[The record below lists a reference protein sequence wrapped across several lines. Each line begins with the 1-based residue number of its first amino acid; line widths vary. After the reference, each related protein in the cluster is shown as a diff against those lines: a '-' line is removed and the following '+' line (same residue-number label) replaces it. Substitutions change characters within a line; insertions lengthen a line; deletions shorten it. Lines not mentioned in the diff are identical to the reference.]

1 MTLAINVRGLTY
13 AYPDGTAALAGVDL
27 TVEEGATVGV
37 VGPNGA
43 GKSTLMLHLN
53 GVLNGGP
60 AVEIFGERVTRANV
74 KEIRRR
80 VGLVFQDP
88 DDMLFMPRLDDD
100 VAFGPRNLGLDE
112 DEVAA
117 RVQEALAATGLTGY
131 EKRSPHHMSL
141 GERRRASLAAA
152 LALKPDVL
160 AMDEPTANLDG
171 RGRRELAE
179 LLASLGGTK
188 IIASHDLAFV
198 ERLCAEVA
206 VLAGGRVVAAG
217 PTGEVLSDEGLLR
230 EYGLV

>member
-1 MTLAINVRGLTY
+1 MTVAVKIRNLTY

-27 TVEEGATVGV
+27 TVEESATVGV
-37 VGPNGA
+37 VGANGA

-53 GVLNGGP
+53 GVLDGGA
-60 AVEIFGERVTRANV
+60 AVEIFGERITRGNV
-74 KEIRRR
+74 KEVRRR

-88 DDMLFMPRLDDD
+88 DDMLFMPRLGDD
-100 VAFGPRNLGLDE
+100 VAFGPRNLGLPE

-117 RVQEALAATGLTGY
+117 RVREALAATGLEGY

-152 LALKPDVL
+152 LALKPDIL
-160 AMDEPTANLDG
+160 ALDEPTANLDG

-179 LLASLGGTK
+179 LLRSLDGTK

-198 ERLCAEVA
+198 RELCSEVA
-206 VLAGGRVVAAG
+206 LLAAG
-217 PTGEVLSDEGLLR
+217 KVIASGRAEDILAREELLR
-230 EYGLV
+230 EYGLI

>member
-1 MTLAINVRGLTY
+1 MTVAVKIRNLEY

-37 VGPNGA
+37 VGANGA

-53 GVLNGGP
+53 GVLDGGA
-60 AVEIFGERVTRANV
+60 AVEIFGERITRGNV
-74 KEIRRR
+74 KDIRRR

-88 DDMLFMPRLDDD
+88 DDMLFMPRLGDD
-100 VAFGPRNLGLDE
+100 VAFGPRNLGLAE

-117 RVQEALAATGLTGY
+117 RVREALAATGLGGY

-152 LALKPDVL
+152 LALKPDIL
-160 AMDEPTANLDG
+160 ALDEPTANLDG

-198 ERLCAEVA
+198 ERLCSEVA
-206 VLAGGRVVAAG
+206 VLAAGKVIASGRAEDILG
-217 PTGEVLSDEGLLR
+217 RKDLLS
-230 EYGLV
+230 EYGLI

>member
-1 MTLAINVRGLTY
+1 MTVAVKIRNLEY
-13 AYPDGTAALAGVDL
+13 AYPDGTAALAGVDF

-37 VGPNGA
+37 VGANGA

-53 GVLNGGP
+53 GILDGGA
-60 AVEIFGERVTRANV
+60 AVEIFGERITRGNV
-74 KEIRRR
+74 KDIRRR

-88 DDMLFMPRLDDD
+88 DDMLFMPRLGDD
-100 VAFGPRNLGLDE
+100 VAFGPRNLGLAE

-117 RVQEALAATGLTGY
+117 RVREALAATGLEGY

-152 LALKPDVL
+152 LALKPDIL
-160 AMDEPTANLDG
+160 ALDEPTANLDG

-179 LLASLGGTK
+179 LLALLGGTK

-198 ERLCAEVA
+198 ERLCSEVA
-206 VLAGGRVVAAG
+206 LLAAGKVVASGRA
-217 PTGEVLSDEGLLR
+217 EDILAREELLR
-230 EYGLV
+230 EYCLI

>member
-1 MTLAINVRGLTY
+1 MTVAVKIRNLAY
-13 AYPDGTAALAGVDL
+13 AYGTAALAGVDL

-37 VGPNGA
+37 VGANGA

-53 GVLNGGP
+53 GILDGGA
-60 AVEIFGERVTRANV
+60 AVEIFGEPVTKANV
-74 KEIRRR
+74 KEVRRR

-88 DDMLFMPRLDDD
+88 DDMLFMPRLEDD
-100 VAFGPRNLGLDE
+100 VAFGPRNLGLPE

-117 RVQEALAATGLTGY
+117 RVNDALSAAGLDGFG
-131 EKRSPHHMSL
+131 KRSPHHMSL

-152 LALKPDVL
+152 LALRPDVL
-160 AMDEPTANLDG
+160 ALDEPTANLDG

-198 ERLCAEVA
+198 ERLCSEVA
-206 VLAGGRVVAAG
+206 VLARGRVVAAG
-217 PTGEVLSDEGLLR
+217 RTREILADEGLLR
-230 EYGLV
+230 EYGLS

>member
-1 MTLAINVRGLTY
+1 MNVAVKIRNLTY

-27 TVEEGATVGV
+27 TVEEGAAVGV
-37 VGPNGA
+37 VGANGA
-43 GKSTLMLHLN
+43 GKSTLILHLN
-53 GVLNGGP
+53 GILDGNG
-60 AVEIFGERVTRANV
+60 AVEIFGEPINKANV
-74 KEIRRR
+74 KEVRRR

-88 DDMLFMPRLDDD
+88 DDMLFMPHVADD
-100 VAFGPRNLGLDE
+100 VAFGPRNLGLPE

-117 RVQEALAATGLTGY
+117 RVREALAAAGLAGY

-160 AMDEPTANLDG
+160 ALDEPTANLDG

-179 LLASLGGTK
+179 LLASLDGTK

-198 ERLCAEVA
+198 KKLCHDVA
-206 VLAGGRVVAAG
+206 VLAGGKVVAAG
-217 PTGEVLSDEGLLR
+217 PTGEILADERLLC
-230 EYGLV
+230 EYGLS

>member
-1 MTLAINVRGLTY
+1 MTVAVKIRNLTY

-37 VGPNGA
+37 VGANGA

-53 GVLNGGP
+53 GVLDGGA
-60 AVEIFGERVTRANV
+60 AVEIFGERITRRNV

-88 DDMLFMPRLDDD
+88 DDMLFMPRLGDD
-100 VAFGPRNLGLDE
+100 VAFGPRNLGLPE

-117 RVQEALAATGLTGY
+117 RVREALAATGLEGY

-152 LALKPDVL
+152 LALKPDIL
-160 AMDEPTANLDG
+160 ALDEPTANLDG

-179 LLASLGGTK
+179 LLRSLDGTK

-198 ERLCAEVA
+198 SEVCSEVA
-206 VLAGGRVVAAG
+206 LLAAG
-217 PTGEVLSDEGLLR
+217 KVIASGRAEDILAREELLR
-230 EYGLV
+230 EYGLI

>member
-1 MTLAINVRGLTY
+1 MTVAVKIRNLTY

-27 TVEEGATVGV
+27 TVEESATVGV
-37 VGPNGA
+37 VGANGA

-53 GVLNGGP
+53 GVLDGGA
-60 AVEIFGERVTRANV
+60 AVEIFGERITRRNV

-88 DDMLFMPRLDDD
+88 DDMLFMPRLGDD
-100 VAFGPRNLGLDE
+100 VAFGPRNLGLPDG
-112 DEVAA
+112 EVAA
-117 RVQEALAATGLTGY
+117 RVREALAATGLEGY

-152 LALKPDVL
+152 LALKPDIL
-160 AMDEPTANLDG
+160 ALDEPTANLDG

-179 LLASLGGTK
+179 LLRSLDGTK

-198 ERLCAEVA
+198 ERLCSEVA
-206 VLAGGRVVAAG
+206 LLAAGKVVASGRA
-217 PTGEVLSDEGLLR
+217 EDILAREELLR
-230 EYGLV
+230 EYGLI

>member
-1 MTLAINVRGLTY
+1 MTVAVKIRNLTY

-37 VGPNGA
+37 VGANGA

-53 GVLNGGP
+53 GVLDGGA
-60 AVEIFGERVTRANV
+60 AVEIFGERITRRNV

-88 DDMLFMPRLDDD
+88 DDMLFMPRLGDD
-100 VAFGPRNLGLDE
+100 VAFGPRNLGLPE

-117 RVQEALAATGLTGY
+117 RVREALAATGLEGY

-152 LALKPDVL
+152 LALKPDIL
-160 AMDEPTANLDG
+160 ALDEPTANLDG

-179 LLASLGGTK
+179 LLRSLDGTK

-198 ERLCAEVA
+198 ERLCSEVA
-206 VLAGGRVVAAG
+206 LLAAGKVVASGRA
-217 PTGEVLSDEGLLR
+217 EDILAREELLR
-230 EYGLV
+230 EYGLI

>member
-1 MTLAINVRGLTY
+1 MKVAVKIRNLTY

-37 VGPNGA
+37 VGANGA

-53 GVLNGGP
+53 GVLDGGA
-60 AVEIFGERVTRANV
+60 AVEIFGERITRGNV
-74 KEIRRR
+74 KQIRRR

-88 DDMLFMPRLDDD
+88 DDMLFMPRLGDD
-100 VAFGPRNLGLDE
+100 VAFGPRNLGLAE

-117 RVQEALAATGLTGY
+117 RVREALAATGLEGY

-141 GERRRASLAAA
+141 GERRRASLATA

-160 AMDEPTANLDG
+160 ALDEPTANLDG

-179 LLASLGGTK
+179 LLRSLDGTK

-198 ERLCAEVA
+198 ERLCSEVA
-206 VLAGGRVVAAG
+206 VLAAGKVVASGRA
-217 PTGEVLSDEGLLR
+217 EDILAREELLR
-230 EYGLV
+230 EYGLI

>member
-1 MTLAINVRGLTY
+1 MTIAVKIRNLKY

-37 VGPNGA
+37 IGANGA

-53 GVLNGGP
+53 GILNGGA
-60 AVEIFGERVTRANV
+60 AVEIFGERITRGNV
-74 KEIRRR
+74 KQIRRR

-88 DDMLFMPRLDDD
+88 DDMLFMPRLGDD
-100 VAFGPRNLGLDE
+100 VAFGPRNLGLPE

-117 RVQEALAATGLTGY
+117 RVREALAATGLEGY

-152 LALKPDVL
+152 LALRPEVL
-160 AMDEPTANLDG
+160 ALDEPTANLDG

-198 ERLCAEVA
+198 KKLCAGVA
-206 VLAGGRVVAAG
+206 VLAAGKVVGAG
-217 PTGEVLSDEGLLR
+217 PTRAILRDEALLK
-230 EYGLV
+230 EYGLL

>member
-1 MTLAINVRGLTY
+1 MTVAVKIRNLEY

-37 VGPNGA
+37 VGANGA

-53 GVLNGGP
+53 GILDGGA
-60 AVEIFGERVTRANV
+60 AVEIFGERIPRGNV
-74 KEIRRR
+74 QQIRRR

-100 VAFGPRNLGLDE
+100 VAFGPRNLGLPE
-112 DEVAA
+112 NEVAA
-117 RVQEALAATGLTGY
+117 RVREALAATGLEGY

-160 AMDEPTANLDG
+160 ALDEPTANLDG

-198 ERLCAEVA
+198 ERLCSEVA
-206 VLAGGRVVAAG
+206 VLAGGKVVAAG
-217 PTGEVLSDEGLLR
+217 PARGILTDKALLR
-230 EYGLV
+230 EYALS

>member
-1 MTLAINVRGLTY
+1 MTVAVKIRNLTY

-27 TVEEGATVGV
+27 TVEESATVGV
-37 VGPNGA
+37 VGANGA

-53 GVLNGGP
+53 GVLDGGA
-60 AVEIFGERVTRANV
+60 AVEIFGERITRGNV

-88 DDMLFMPRLDDD
+88 DDMLFMPRLGDD
-100 VAFGPRNLGLDE
+100 VAFGPRNLGLPDG
-112 DEVAA
+112 EVAA
-117 RVQEALAATGLTGY
+117 RVREALAATGLEGY

-152 LALKPDVL
+152 LALKPDIL
-160 AMDEPTANLDG
+160 ALDEPTANLDG

-179 LLASLGGTK
+179 LLRSLDGTK

-198 ERLCAEVA
+198 ERLCSEVA
-206 VLAGGRVVAAG
+206 LLAAGKVVASGRA
-217 PTGEVLSDEGLLR
+217 EDILAREELLR
-230 EYGLV
+230 EYGLI